1 MLTLPKQVPSYRI
14 LTLISLSLVAK
25 LSSSLPLYTSFLQN
39 ILFMRNMVLA
49 SLGFSTIFPNSS
61 FFLPQLLI

>member
-1 MLTLPKQVPSYRI
+1 MLILPKQVPSYRI

-39 ILFMRNMVLA
+39 ILFMRNTVLA